1 MAGVTARDR
10 RSRLLSALLLASVGG
25 MVVGVPAAADPVTT
39 HELNEAFPLGGG
51 QVSTIRGEPLRLH
64 FVSVLED
71 SRCPP
76 TLLCYWPGQA
86 RIAVDAQV
94 GDAPPASIVLDT
106 RPGPDP
112 GGQPVSVGPFT
123 IQLQDL
129 DPSPRTEHEDIPTD
143 EYAAKIIVWRTG

>member
-1 MAGVTARDR
+1 
-10 RSRLLSALLLASVGG
+10 

-123 IQLQDL
+123 MQLQDL
-129 DPSPRTEHEDIPTD
+129 DPSPRTEHVAPRSSCGAPASSR
-143 EYAAKIIVWRTG
+143 AAALPERIVTHPAGRVVNSA